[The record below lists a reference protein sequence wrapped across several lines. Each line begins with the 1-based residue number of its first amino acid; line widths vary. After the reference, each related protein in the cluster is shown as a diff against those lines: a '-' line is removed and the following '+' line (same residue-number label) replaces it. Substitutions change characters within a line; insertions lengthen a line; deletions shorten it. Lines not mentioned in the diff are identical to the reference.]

1 MKRLGGKLL
10 SVLVCVA
17 WFGASPM
24 AYAQAQVLTNLEI
37 TGPGIPN
44 VAGWRFGSKG
54 LSVAPTTPPPVS
66 GDASYALE
74 GQYPAVGPNGETSAY
89 ANYYLPSSLNDP
101 ESVYIDFWA
110 KMPGTPG
117 GLKFVKIFGK
127 RDTSVNYAD
136 TTFLLD
142 YTGVDP
148 GGLLAVYFGDG
159 TDETNDSQDM
169 IRLNHVDSYLG
180 SNNAQAVVLT
190 PQDQYFSSSDWGTGW
205 HHFLM
210 HVRFNTNTDP
220 TAQDPNPNGE
230 IYLEIDG
237 KVYVDVT
244 DLSNRYIGAAD
255 GINGPIQ
262 YVQFFGWAQTDSQPF
277 TIWYDNIVIST
288 GGFVSDPAPAPMT
301 NVRLQ

>member
-1 MKRLGGKLL
+1 MNRLGGNLL
-10 SVLVCVA
+10 SVLVCAV
-17 WFGASPM
+17 WFGASPL
-24 AYAQAQVLTNLEI
+24 AYAQAQVLTDLRI
-37 TGPGIPN
+37 TGPSIPT
-44 VAGWRFGSKG
+44 VAGWSIHGTG
-54 LSVAPTTPPPVS
+54 LSVAATTPPPVS
-66 GDASYALE
+66 GDAPYALE
-74 GQYPAVGPNGETSAY
+74 AQYPAVGPKGETAAY
-89 ANYYLPSSLNDP
+89 ANFYIPSSDSNA

-110 KMPGTPG
+110 KMPGNPG

-127 RDTSVNYAD
+127 RSDPVGYAN

-148 GGLLAVYFGDG
+148 GGLLAVYFGSG
-159 TDETNDSQDM
+159 MSEVNDSQDM
-169 IRLNHVDSYLG
+169 IRLNDVHSYLG

-190 PQDQYFSSSDWGTGW
+190 PQDQDFSSSDWGTGW

-210 HVRFNTNTDP
+210 HVRFNTNTNP

-237 KVYVDVT
+237 KVYVDVS

-255 GINGPIQ
+255 GVNGPIQ
-262 YVQFFGWAQTDSQPF
+262 YVQFFGWAQTDPQPF

>member
-1 MKRLGGKLL
+1 MNRLGAKLL
-10 SVLVCVA
+10 AVLLCVA
-17 WFGASPM
+17 WFGVSSLAH
-24 AYAQAQVLTNLEI
+24 AQAQVLTNLQI
-37 TGPGIPN
+37 TGPGVPT
-44 VAGWRFGSKG
+44 VAGWSIGGHG
-54 LSVAPTTPPPVS
+54 LSVAATAPPPVS
-66 GDASYALE
+66 GDAPYALE
-74 GQYPAVGPNGETSAY
+74 GQYPAVGPNGETSAF
-89 ANYYLPSSLNDP
+89 ANFFLPSLDT
-101 ESVYIDFWA
+101 ESIYIDFWA
-110 KMPGTPG
+110 KMPGNLG
-117 GLKFVKIFGK
+117 GLKFCKIFGM
-127 RDTSVNYAD
+127 RNDPVGYAN

-159 TDETNDSQDM
+159 ASEENDTQNM
-169 IRLNHVDSYLG
+169 IRLNYVHSNLG
-180 SNNAQAVVLT
+180 SNNAQAVFLT

-210 HVRFNTNTDP
+210 HVRFNTNTNP

-237 KVYVDVT
+237 KVYVDAA

-255 GINGPIQ
+255 GVNGPIQ